1 MDEINKKE
9 LSEADI
15 CDLFIT
21 PAIRDAGSDPLQ
33 QIRREVIQSTL
44 GDIVWNLYQ

>member
-21 PAIRDAGSDPLQ
+21 PAIKEVGWDPLKQ
-33 QIRREVIQSTL
+33 NI
-44 GDIVWNLYQ
+44 G